1 MCIKDKIWWK
11 RFILALL
18 GLGLY
23 LLDTGTDTWV
33 GNSLIQNCHVKF
45 GASVLCLVYVLPG
58 VSVMIRRITA
68 FKMRILHPEID
79 DDCISCISELAI
91 GIFYVPLSILVLL
104 RNLIKLDDE
113 ALGKAKL

>member
-11 RFILALL
+11 RFALALL

-23 LLDTGTDTWV
+23 ILDTGTDTWV

-58 VSVMIRRITA
+58 VVAMIGTKFDPKR
-68 FKMRILHPEID
+68 D
-79 DDCISCISELAI
+79 DDCISVLAI
-91 GIFYVPLSILVLL
+91 GIFSVPLAILLL
-104 RNLIKLDDE
+104 LWDLITLDDE
-113 ALGKAKL
+113 ALEVAKQ

>member
-11 RFILALL
+11 RFALALL

-23 LLDTGTDTWV
+23 ILDTGTDTWV

-58 VSVMIRRITA
+58 IWAMIGL
-68 FKMRILHPEID
+68 ILHPEID
-79 DDCISCISELAI
+79 KTCITGLAM
-91 GIFYVPLSILVLL
+91 GIFFVPVSIFALL

-113 ALGKAKL
+113 ALGSAKQ

>member
-11 RFILALL
+11 RFALALL

-33 GNSLIQNCHVKF
+33 GNTLIQNCHVKF

-58 VSVMIRRITA
+58 VFMMMIII
-68 FKMRILHPEID
+68 FNPEKMNGNSIRK
-79 DDCISCISELAI
+79 CISGLAM
-91 GIFYVPLSILVLL
+91 GIFFVPVSIFALL
-104 RNLIKLDDE
+104 WNLIKLDDK
-113 ALGKAKL
+113 ALETAKS

>member
-11 RFILALL
+11 RFALALL

-23 LLDTGTDTWV
+23 ILNTGTDTWV

-58 VSVMIRRITA
+58 VCEMLNVIFRPGSDT
-68 FKMRILHPEID
+68 
-79 DDCISCISELAI
+79 SCITGLAL
-91 GIFYVPLSILVLL
+91 GIFFVPISILMLL
-104 RNLIKLDDE
+104 RNLFKLDDK
-113 ALGKAKL
+113 ALEHAKW